1 MRLEAVQRLVAA
13 QQKHSYEACVEL
25 ARNMFQDIF
34 YNQIAQLIHS
44 FPLDHKTE
52 NGKLFWSGLKRAP
65 EPIKFDPND
74 PRHVEFIQSSANI
87 YAHIFGLPME
97 TNPAVVAKLAC
108 QVHVAEFHPKKVTIK
123 VDEGAGGAAA

>member
-1 MRLEAVQRLVAA
+1 
-13 QQKHSYEACVEL
+13 
-25 ARNMFQDIF
+25 MFQDIF

-65 EPIKFDPND
+65 GPIKFDSSD
-74 PRHVEFIQSSANI
+74 PRHIEFIQSSANI

-97 TNPAVVAKLAC
+97 SDPAVVAKIASHI
-108 QVHVAEFHPKKVTIK
+108 HVPDFQPKKIVIK
-123 VDEGAGGAAA
+123 TE